1 MIRKTATP
9 SAPYGER
16 GIVLSKKALGNLRLQ
31 LFCAVLIS
39 LFAGLI
45 VFGISFLLGNT
56 LLDKTVYGHSFAD
69 KMANQQFSKLQGYV
83 EDEAISLNNLQRL
96 NAWCS
101 RGEKVYLTIYQDDT
115 LIYESHISGETNNQ
129 LSTQEYDPNM
139 EDPDNEYI
147 LTLHGDVKV
156 RAFLYYYAGD
166 AFYFWMTVISGLL
179 AFAAFSL
186 GFVMLIS
193 RKVAYI
199 TRLKEELDILSG
211 GQLEYPVTISG
222 KDELGELA
230 SGIDQMRR
238 SIIKHQ
244 EVESQMRSA
253 NSELI
258 TAMSHDLRT
267 PLTSL
272 LAYLEIIERKKYK
285 DEHQMEE
292 LIHKSVRQTMRIKQ
306 MADKLFGYF
315 LAYATEWEPVDME
328 TVDADE
334 LFHQILG
341 DYAYAL
347 ESKGMNVETDFAQ
360 TSTKI
365 SINMDLL
372 QRALDNLYSNLLK
385 YANPEETIWISY
397 KRKGQNLLL
406 SISNGIRAEEEKA
419 ESTSIGLIT
428 CRRIIEYHKGHFAA
442 AENGDSFHV
451 TVSLPIQNE
460 QNNT

>member
-1 MIRKTATP
+1 MSRRI
-9 SAPYGER
+9 SE
-16 GIVLSKKALGNLRLQ
+16 NLRLQ

-39 LFAGLI
+39 LLI
-45 VFGISFLLGNT
+45 GVAVFGISFLLGNV

-69 KMANQQFSKLQGYV
+69 KMADQQFYKLQEYV
-83 EDEAISLNNLQRL
+83 EDEAISLNNLQRF

-101 RGEKVYLTIYQDDT
+101 RGEKVYLTIYQDDA
-115 LIYESHISGETNNQ
+115 LIYESQTSAKENTGLYE
-129 LSTQEYDPNM
+129 QEFDPNM

-186 GFVMLIS
+186 CFVVLIS
-193 RKVAYI
+193 RKVSYI
-199 TRLKEELDILSG
+199 ARLKKELDILSG
-211 GQLEYPVTISG
+211 GQLEYPVTITG

-238 SIIKHQ
+238 SIIRHQ

-272 LAYLEIIERKKYK
+272 LAYLEIIQRKKYK
-285 DEHQMEE
+285 DKQQMEE
-292 LIHKSVRQTMRIKQ
+292 LILKSIGQTMRIKQ
-306 MADKLFGYF
+306 MADKLFTYF
-315 LAYATEWEPVDME
+315 LAYATEGETAEPQ
-328 TVDADE
+328 TVDADP
-334 LFHQILG
+334 LFQQILR

-347 ESKGMNVETDFAQ
+347 ESNGMSVGMNLARTDVKV
-360 TSTKI
+360 KI
-365 SINMDLL
+365 NTELL

-385 YANPEETIWISY
+385 YAAPKSHILFTLDRQGS
-397 KRKGQNLLL
+397 NLLL
-406 SISNGIRAEEEKA
+406 YISNVIRSNRETY
-419 ESTSIGLIT
+419 ESTGIGLIT
-428 CRRIIEYHKGHFAA
+428 CKRIIEYHGGSFTANEIGHCFY
-442 AENGDSFHV
+442 V
-451 TVSLPIQNE
+451 TISIPICE
-460 QNNT
+460 

>member
-1 MIRKTATP
+1 MSRKI
-9 SAPYGER
+9 SE
-16 GIVLSKKALGNLRLQ
+16 NLRLQ

-39 LFAGLI
+39 LFVGMI
-45 VFGISFLLGNT
+45 VFGISFLLGSA

-69 KMANQQFSKLQGYV
+69 KMADQQFSKLQEYV
-83 EDEAISLNNLQRL
+83 EDEAISPNNLQRL

-101 RGEKVYLTIYQDDT
+101 RGEKVYLTIYQDDA
-115 LIYESHISGETNNQ
+115 LIYESHMSD
-129 LSTQEYDPNM
+129 QESNHLAEQEFDPNM

-186 GFVMLIS
+186 CFVVLIN
-193 RKVAYI
+193 RKVSYI

-211 GQLEYPVTISG
+211 GQLEYAVTVTG

-238 SIIKHQ
+238 SILKHQ
-244 EVESQMRSA
+244 ETETQMRSA

-272 LAYLEIIERKKYK
+272 LAYLEIVERKKYR
-285 DEHQMEE
+285 DEQQMEE
-292 LIHKSVRQTMRIKQ
+292 LIHKSVGQTLRIKR
-306 MADKLFGYF
+306 MADKLFTYF
-315 LAYATEWEPVDME
+315 LAYATEWESVDME
-328 TVDADE
+328 TVDADQM
-334 LFHQILG
+334 FHQILG
-341 DYAYAL
+341 DYAYSL
-347 ESKGMNVETDFAQ
+347 ESKGMSVGMDFAQ
-360 TSTKI
+360 TDAKI
-365 SINMDLL
+365 KINTELL

-385 YANPEETIWISY
+385 YATPKSSVQFSL
-397 KRKGQNLLL
+397 KRQENNLLL
-406 SISNGIRAEEEKA
+406 SISNVVRSNREQS
-419 ESTSIGLIT
+419 ESTGIGLIT
-428 CRRIIEYHKGHFAA
+428 CRRIIEYHG
-442 AENGDSFHV
+442 GSFTADEIGRCFYV
-451 TVSLPIQNE
+451 TISIPICE
-460 QNNT
+460 

>member
-16 GIVLSKKALGNLRLQ
+16 GIVLSRRISENLRLQ
-31 LFCAVLIS
+31 LFSAVLIS
-39 LFAGLI
+39 LLVGVV
-45 VFGISFLLGNT
+45 VFSVSFLLGNT
-56 LLDKTVYGHSFAD
+56 LLDKTVYGHSFAN
-69 KMANQQFSKLQGYV
+69 KMADQQFSKLQDYV

-96 NAWCS
+96 NVWCS
-101 RGEKVYLTIYQDDT
+101 RGEKVYLAIYHDDS
-115 LIYESHISGETNNQ
+115 LIYESHTSDKESTN
-129 LSTQEYDPNM
+129 LSQQEFDPNM
-139 EDPDNEYI
+139 EDPDSEYI
-147 LTLHGDVKV
+147 LTLQGGVKV

-166 AFYFWMTVISGLL
+166 AFYFWMTVISGLF

-186 GFVMLIS
+186 CFVLLIS

-199 TRLKEELDILSG
+199 RRLKEELDILSG
-211 GQLEYPVTISG
+211 GQLEYPVTITG

-244 EVESQMRSA
+244 EVENQMRSA

-272 LAYLEIIERKKYK
+272 LAYLEIMERKKYK
-285 DEHQMEE
+285 DEQQMEE
-292 LIHKSVRQTMRIKQ
+292 LIHKSVGQTMRIKQ
-306 MADKLFGYF
+306 MADKLFAYF
-315 LAYATEWEPVDME
+315 LAYATEWEAVEME
-328 TVDADE
+328 TVDADG
-334 LFHQILG
+334 LFQQILG

-347 ESKGMNVETDFAQ
+347 ESKGMGVETDFAQ
-360 TSTKI
+360 LSAKI
-365 SINMDLL
+365 NVNAELL

-385 YANPEETIWISY
+385 YADPSDTVWISY
-397 KRKGQNLLL
+397 KRKEQSVLL
-406 SISNGIRAEEEKA
+406 SISNGIRKTQAKE

-442 AENGDSFHV
+442 VENDNSFLV
-451 TVSLPIQNE
+451 TVSLPIQE
-460 QNNT
+460 

>member
-1 MIRKTATP
+1 MSRKI
-9 SAPYGER
+9 SE
-16 GIVLSKKALGNLRLQ
+16 NLRLQ

-39 LFAGLI
+39 LFVGMI
-45 VFGISFLLGNT
+45 VFGISFLLGST

-69 KMANQQFSKLQGYV
+69 KMADQQFSKLQEYV
-83 EDEAISLNNLQRL
+83 EDEAISPNNLQRL

-101 RGEKVYLTIYQDDT
+101 RGEKVYLTIYQDDA
-115 LIYESHISGETNNQ
+115 LIYESHMSD
-129 LSTQEYDPNM
+129 QESNHLAEQEFDPNM

-186 GFVMLIS
+186 CFVVLIN
-193 RKVAYI
+193 RKVSYI

-211 GQLEYPVTISG
+211 GQLEYAVTVTG

-238 SIIKHQ
+238 SILKHQ
-244 EVESQMRSA
+244 ETETQMRSA

-272 LAYLEIIERKKYK
+272 LAYLEIVERKKYR
-285 DEHQMEE
+285 DEQQMEE
-292 LIHKSVRQTMRIKQ
+292 LIHKSVGQTMRIKR
-306 MADKLFGYF
+306 MADKLFTYF
-315 LAYATEWEPVDME
+315 LAYATEWESVDME
-328 TVDADE
+328 TVDADQM
-334 LFHQILG
+334 FHQILG

-347 ESKGMNVETDFAQ
+347 ESKGMSVGMDFAQ
-360 TSTKI
+360 TDAKI
-365 SINMDLL
+365 KINTELL

-385 YANPEETIWISY
+385 YAAPKSSVQFSL
-397 KRKGQNLLL
+397 KRQENNLLL
-406 SISNGIRAEEEKA
+406 SISNVVRSNREQS
-419 ESTSIGLIT
+419 ESTGIGLIT
-428 CRRIIEYHKGHFAA
+428 CRRIIEYHG
-442 AENGDSFHV
+442 GSFTADEIGRCFYV
-451 TVSLPIQNE
+451 TISIPICE
-460 QNNT
+460 